1 MTRHDGGWGVFSYC
15 SITQSPLGKHKSFF
29 GGPLSWLTACPY
41 LEQVVEVKGLIVR
54 GVKHYR
60 LFLFCKW
67 VFLLFC
73 FYYIPVICA
82 LCVYKELWKS
92 LSLSDETTWVMQGAG
107 PRCRLMFSSTGRFW
121 GRGTCYRWRW
131 QQSGSK
137 IPSLQHQLIT
147 CKGAAAQQAGHCSNE
162 GQWASLSVSHKEE
175 RRIQNIMALAHIHTT
190 FGDRKKKKKSIKLHQ
205 NGPERW
211 LSSCYYRLA
220 FY

>member
-1 MTRHDGGWGVFSYC
+1 MTRHDWGGRGVFSYC
-15 SITQSPLGKHKSFF
+15 AITQSPLGKHKSFF

-73 FYYIPVICA
+73 FDYIPVICA

-92 LSLSDETTWVMQGAG
+92 LSLSDETTWVMQGAD

-131 QQSGSK
+131 QQS
-137 IPSLQHQLIT
+137 LQHQLIT
-147 CKGAAAQQAGHCSNE
+147 CNGAAAQQAGHCSNE

-175 RRIQNIMALAHIHTT
+175 RRIQNIMVLAHIHTT
-190 FGDRKKKKKSIKLHQ
+190 FG
-205 NGPERW
+205 
-211 LSSCYYRLA
+211 YR
-220 FY
+220 

>member
-92 LSLSDETTWVMQGAG
+92 LSLSDETTWVMQAPAQDVDWCFPPLADSGDGEPATDG
-107 PRCRLMFSSTGRFW
+107 DDSKVAVKSRVCSISLLHVKGQLHNRLDTAVM
-121 GRGTCYRWRW
+121 
-131 QQSGSK
+131 K
-137 IPSLQHQLIT
+137 V
-147 CKGAAAQQAGHCSNE
+147 NE
-162 GQWASLSVSHKEE
+162 HLYLSV
-175 RRIQNIMALAHIHTT
+175 
-190 FGDRKKKKKSIKLHQ
+190 IKRSA
-205 NGPERW
+205 E
-211 LSSCYYRLA
+211 YRTLWR
-220 FY
+220 